1 VPGKPGNVEP
11 GGCEPGNVSQG
22 HSSPGPFGT
31 PTVRGGEA
39 PRATPA
45 TRAVNARMTQTA
57 AEFLA
62 VLLLIPPR

>member
-1 VPGKPGNVEP
+1 
-11 GGCEPGNVSQG
+11 
-22 HSSPGPFGT
+22 
-31 PTVRGGEA
+31 VRGGEA